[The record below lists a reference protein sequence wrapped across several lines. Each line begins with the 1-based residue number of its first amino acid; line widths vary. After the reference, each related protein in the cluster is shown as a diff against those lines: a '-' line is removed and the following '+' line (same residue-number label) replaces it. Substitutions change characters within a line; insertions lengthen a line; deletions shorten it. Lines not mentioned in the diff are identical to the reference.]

1 MGKVIVAIILIAAIA
16 VAVWFFFFRGNGSGT
31 GKSGTTGTD
40 NASEVVTSSQ
50 EAEPAQAEIVFAEV
64 TVRENAYVYNGG
76 EYQLDPLVEELKKLG
91 ENTKVRI
98 TDDGGLVDAKEALT
112 DALTKNNIP
121 YTDDTAV

>member
-1 MGKVIVAIILIAAIA
+1 MGKVIAAILLIAAIA
-16 VAVWFFFFRGNGSGT
+16 VAVWFFFFRGEGFGT
-31 GKSGTTGTD
+31 GKSGATGTD
-40 NASEVVTSSQ
+40 NASETVTTQ
-50 EAEPAQAEIVFAEV
+50 EAEPAQAEVVFAEV
-64 TVRENAYVYNGG
+64 TVKESAYVYNGG
-76 EYQLDPLVEELKKLG
+76 EYQLNPLMEELKKLD